1 MTLRRMRPG
10 DHGELLRLWRGFP
23 GNAVTGAD
31 EPAGFV
37 SFLERNGDLCFVLED
52 GGTVR
57 GSVMASHDGRRGY
70 VYHLAVEAGLQ
81 GRGFGRALMDRV
93 EAALAAA
100 GIEKA
105 HLFIFSDN
113 PAVRFYEKA
122 GWHLRRDIEVMSKTL
137 GKTAGAAEPATDGD
151 DPLVRGETR

>member
-1 MTLRRMRPG
+1 MEPRDYSMLL
-10 DHGELLRLWRGFP
+10 ELWKSFP

-31 EPAGFV
+31 GKEGF
-37 SFLERNGDLCFVLED
+37 SAFLAKNGDLCFVLEEQEK
-52 GGTVR
+52 VL

-70 VYHLAVEAGLQ
+70 IYHLAVETSRQ
-81 GRGFGRALMDRV
+81 GRGFGRALMERA

-113 PAVRFYEKA
+113 PAVGFYERT
-122 GWHLRRDIEVMSKTL
+122 GWHLRRDIEVMSKVLT
-137 GKTAGAAEPATDGD
+137 GH
-151 DPLVRGETR
+151 DPLLGTRPEPED